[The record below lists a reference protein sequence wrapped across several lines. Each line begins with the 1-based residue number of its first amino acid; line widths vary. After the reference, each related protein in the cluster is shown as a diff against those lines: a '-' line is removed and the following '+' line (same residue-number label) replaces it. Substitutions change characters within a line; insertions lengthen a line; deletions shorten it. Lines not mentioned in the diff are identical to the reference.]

1 MDYRDQTERLRMTKS
16 YLTEEYERMNM
27 ANVSMQ
33 STSES
38 LKKTSMKYDGRLSM
52 LKVVGRVLGRD
63 QEGVTS
69 DQGPGEKVRQNTRQ
83 PIGTGWMSS
92 S

>member
-1 MDYRDQTERLRMTKS
+1 MSKS

-33 STSES
+33 NTSES
-38 LKKTSMKYDGRLSM
+38 LKKTSMKYDGKLSAST
-52 LKVVGRVLGRD
+52 VVGRVQGGD
-63 QEGVTS
+63 QEGGTS
-69 DQGPGEKVRQNTRQ
+69 DQRSGEKVRHLPCK
-83 PIGTGWMSS
+83 PIGIGWMSS

>member
-1 MDYRDQTERLRMTKS
+1 MSKS

-33 STSES
+33 NTSES
-38 LKKTSMKYDGRLSM
+38 LKKTSMKYDGTLSAFT
-52 LKVVGRVLGRD
+52 VVGRVLGRD
-63 QEGVTS
+63 KEGFTS
-69 DQGPGEKVRQNTRQ
+69 DQRPGEKVRHLPCQ